1 MQERIV
7 LKTNAP
13 ASTGRIKK
21 KPLTRRTT
29 MEIKKIL
36 AILLAFLLL
45 ISSGCTD
52 DSTSETQSPS
62 SSDSEYDYVDETESA
77 ENGYVSE
84 VDYNDLL
91 EYVDST
97 CFESVGYD
105 DNEEVLYVRFL
116 DSGSVYAYYGVPY
129 YEYDELVNADS
140 IGGYY
145 NDYIKGQYDCEQF
158 E

>member
-1 MQERIV
+1 M
-7 LKTNAP
+7 K
-13 ASTGRIKK
+13 
-21 KPLTRRTT
+21 
-29 MEIKKIL
+29 IKKIIAVFL
-36 AILLAFLLL
+36 VFLLL
-45 ISSGCTD
+45 ICTGCTD
-52 DSTSETQSPS
+52 ESTSETQSPS
-62 SSDSEYDYVDETESA
+62 SDYMSDAELDESGDYAV
-77 ENGYVSE
+77 E

-145 NDYIKGQYDCEQF
+145 NDYIKGQYDCEQL

>member
-1 MQERIV
+1 M
-7 LKTNAP
+7 K
-13 ASTGRIKK
+13 
-21 KPLTRRTT
+21 
-29 MEIKKIL
+29 IKKIL
-36 AILLAFLLL
+36 AISLVFLLL
-45 ISSGCTD
+45 ICSGCTD
-52 DSTSETQSPS
+52 DSASETQSPS
-62 SSDSEYDYVDETESA
+62 SD
-77 ENGYVSE
+77 YVSE
-84 VDYNDLL
+84 AESDESQYIIEADYSDLL

-105 DNEEVLYVRFL
+105 DSEEVLYVRFL

-145 NDYIKGQYDCEQF
+145 NDYIKGQYDCEQL